1 MYKVFLKHCGK
12 GTENGIE
19 NAEKARPDIGRA
31 RPEARGVARKEGGDS
46 KGKRMIVFLLVCCL
60 PACPATLLDGRCMVS
75 FSLLIS

>member
-1 MYKVFLKHCGK
+1 MYKIMPQALWV

-31 RPEARGVARKEGGDS
+31 RPEARGVASKEGRDS

-60 PACPATLLDGRCMVS
+60 PACPATSSTGLEGAWLVS
-75 FSLLIS
+75 AC

>member
-46 KGKRMIVFLLVCCL
+46 KGKRMIVFLLCLL
-60 PACPATLLDGRCMVS
+60 PACLPSYSTGWKVHG
-75 FSLLIS
+75 